1 MQLGFEKLIRNWR
14 HKAKDIEANYNIG
27 GKKDRKGGRG
37 IWVER
42 SVEGTKVQGLE
53 FLLIHKLKLFAPF
66 GGHYL
71 ILDSKQYPICCF
83 NNWW

>member
-1 MQLGFEKLIRNWR
+1 
-14 HKAKDIEANYNIG
+14 
-27 GKKDRKGGRG
+27 
-37 IWVER
+37 VER
-42 SVEGTKVQGLE
+42 SVEGTKVQELE

-83 NNWW
+83 NN